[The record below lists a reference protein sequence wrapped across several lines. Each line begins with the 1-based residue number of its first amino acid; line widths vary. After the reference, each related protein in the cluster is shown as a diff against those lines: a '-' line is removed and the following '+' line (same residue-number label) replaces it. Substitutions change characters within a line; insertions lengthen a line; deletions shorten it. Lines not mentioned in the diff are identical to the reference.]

1 MIRKVGLI
9 LVPVAVIGLL
19 VTASPA
25 YAHGADAPDATNYR
39 VTITAQPALVGVEVR
54 TIEAG
59 ARLQLTNHSGRNVEV
74 LGYQNE
80 PYLEIR
86 PDGVYQNYHSPAAY
100 LNITIAHVDPP
111 AHADPTVPPVW
122 QKVSDE
128 PMYRWHDQRVLW
140 TAPRPPGDP
149 KQPHHVR
156 DWTVPMRVDALPL
169 TLAGSLDWVP
179 PPSPWPWWLA
189 AIAGALAIA
198 ALGFSRWA
206 TAPLAVLCGGA
217 GVLGLTYAVARERD
231 AGNDTFGAIVGQLV
245 TAQLWTTVTSLAALA
260 AAVYALTRWLGR
272 TRGDGDFAL
281 ALGGAAAALFAGMT
295 NAAVFHRSIAPLP
308 WSAGTGRGVVVAVI
322 ALGAGVSLAAML
334 RLRGTTPVRPPDGYP
349 SPEQPASDSPT
360 TSPQRATPST
370 ERSPRPT

>member
-1 MIRKVGLI
+1 LGCSSPR
-9 LVPVAVIGLL
+9 A
-19 VTASPA
+19 PA

-39 VTITAQPALVGVEVR
+39 VTITAQPALVGVDVR

-111 AHADPTVPPVW
+111 THADPTVPPVW

-179 PPSPWPWWLA
+179 PAVAVAVVAGRDRRGARDRGARIFPMGDGA
-189 AIAGALAIA
+189 AGRTLRRRRRARADVRRRTGTRRGQRHLRCHCGPARHRPTVDDGHVIGRAGRRGLRAD
-198 ALGFSRWA
+198 
-206 TAPLAVLCGGA
+206 PLA
-217 GVLGLTYAVARERD
+217 
-231 AGNDTFGAIVGQLV
+231 
-245 TAQLWTTVTSLAALA
+245 
-260 AAVYALTRWLGR
+260 
-272 TRGDGDFAL
+272 
-281 ALGGAAAALFAGMT
+281 
-295 NAAVFHRSIAPLP
+295 
-308 WSAGTGRGVVVAVI
+308 
-322 ALGAGVSLAAML
+322 
-334 RLRGTTPVRPPDGYP
+334 
-349 SPEQPASDSPT
+349 
-360 TSPQRATPST
+360 RAH
-370 ERSPRPT
+370 